1 MEHSKYNHE
10 LKNEKTLEEIIIN
23 NGTLN
28 KKNIL
33 ELVRIKNIWQ
43 LINLSEWLEI
53 EWVDNTKVINEDTQI
68 AASFILKQIKDILL
82 ENPEYCKNNSIEK
95 TVYRIW
101 DKLNKSL
108 EVKDRLIWLYIKN
121 IALKVSNVNLR
132 YQRFKKHH
140 EAIKDPLTWLNNRRN
155 INHELSKII
164 KNKKRTWK
172 NTSVLLIDIDF
183 FKAINDKYWHDIW
196 DKTLEEISKIL
207 KVEFRSTDTIWRWW
221 WEEFMILLP
230 ETNLDVAVQK
240 ANNLKNIVAKK
251 LTKNIDEIDWNI
263 TISIWVSETKSWDS
277 NYNNIVKRADDALYV
292 AKDSWRNIV
301 CKEIIDNSLKEKIEV
316 N

>member
-10 LKNEKTLEEIIIN
+10 LNHELNNEKTLEEIIIN

-82 ENPEYCKNNSIEK
+82 KNPEYCKNNSIEK

-140 EAIKDPLTWLNNRRN
+140 EAVKDPLTWLNNRRN
-155 INHELSKII
+155 INNELSKII
-164 KNKKRTWK
+164 EHKNRTWN
-172 NTSVLLIDIDF
+172 NTSILLIDIDF
-183 FKAINDKYWHDIW
+183 FKDINDTYWHDIW

-207 KVEFRSTDTIWRWW
+207 KTEFRTTDTIWRWW
-221 WEEFMILLP
+221 GEEFMVLMP
-230 ETNLDVAVQK
+230 ETDLDLAFKK
-240 ANNLKNIVAKK
+240 ANNLKNIVANQ
-251 LTKNIDEIDWNI
+251 LTKNIPEIKWNI
-263 TISIWVSETKSWDS
+263 TISIWLAETKSWDS
-277 NYNNIVKRADDALYV
+277 NYNNIIKRADEALYI
-292 AKDSWRNIV
+292 AKENWRNMA
-301 CKEIIDNSLKEKIEV
+301 CKEIISK
-316 N
+316 